1 MRETIAKHLD
11 HDPHFEWRGQTVT
24 RIENLSDIV
33 FALALGM
40 LLLTG
45 APPQTFSELVHFL
58 ISIVPVTAS
67 FAILVMIWNAHFV
80 FFRRYALADNTI
92 VLINSV
98 LLLMVLFTAYPLRFI
113 FDSFFW
119 FVVGASTGDYSQ
131 LLSTDMDF
139 ANSARSMAFF
149 GAGYAVIYTLLSF
162 MYAHAIGKADVIGLS
177 EQEILITRQ
186 TVWIYRGE
194 VVIALILIATA
205 LFTPFGPFA
214 GMLMILNWPAAY
226 LISALVERANK
237 KPAANTITAGSDSE
251 QT

>member
-1 MRETIAKHLD
+1 MRSEIAKHLD
-11 HDPHFEWRGQTVT
+11 HDPHFVWRGHTVS

-58 ISIVPVTAS
+58 ISIIPVTAS
-67 FAILVMIWNAHFV
+67 FAILIMIWNAHFV
-80 FFRRYALADNTI
+80 FFRRYALADNTV

-119 FVVGASTGDYSQ
+119 FIIGWATGDYSQ
-131 LLSTDMDF
+131 LLSTEMDF

-149 GAGYAVIYTLLSF
+149 GTGYAVIYALLSA
-162 MYAHAIGKADVIGLS
+162 MYAHAIRKADMIGLS
-177 EQEILITRQ
+177 AEEILITRQ

-194 VVIALILIATA
+194 VVIACILICVA
-205 LFTPFGPFA
+205 LLTPFGPFA
-214 GMLMILNWPAAY
+214 GCLMILNWPAAY
-226 LISALVERANK
+226 LISAMVRNANK
-237 KPAANTITAGSDSE
+237 KPAARVIAAGLDK
-251 QT
+251 

>member
-1 MRETIAKHLD
+1 MRSEIAKHLD
-11 HDPHFEWRGQTVT
+11 HDPDFEWRGQSVS

-58 ISIVPVTAS
+58 ISIIPVTAS
-67 FAILVMIWNAHFV
+67 FFILFAIWNAHFV

-92 VLINSV
+92 VLINST

-119 FVVGASTGDYSQ
+119 YIVGSITQNYNE
-131 LLSTDMDF
+131 LLSTEMTF

-149 GAGYAVIYTLLSF
+149 GAGYALIYTLLSL
-162 MYAHAIGKADVIGLS
+162 MYGQAIRKADVIGLS
-177 EQEILITRQ
+177 PKEIHLTRIS
-186 TVWIYRGE
+186 VWVFRGE
-194 VVIALILIATA
+194 VFVAVCVVLAA
-205 LFTPFGPFA
+205 LFTPMGPFA
-214 GMLMILNWPAAY
+214 GMLMALNWPAAY
-226 LISALVERANK
+226 LTAALFK
-237 KPAANTITAGSDSE
+237 KREPIN
-251 QT
+251 